1 MNEKDD
7 THAAVLT
14 GNWAA
19 AAAANEWDHRRPLQG
34 CSSAPAEQ
42 RVPNET
48 KPVAA
53 RKSKGE
59 MATRSLLVTK
69 SAKKQ

>member
-14 GNWAA
+14 GNWA

-42 RVPNET
+42 RGPNET

-53 RKSKGE
+53 RKSKDE